1 MFDGTGAGAVL
12 WFVIF
17 FIFII
22 FLFAIAAAAFGS
34 FGGGKGKS
42 HCDDSSDE
50 CKTSSGFGNAG
61 MLLGAFVFFIFIIII
76 IAIVASMWGGGARNG
91 CERVNDC

>member
-1 MFDGTGAGAVL
+1 MFDGTGAGAIL

-34 FGGGKGKS
+34 FCGGRKGKG

-50 CKTSSGFGNAG
+50 CKTDSGFGNMG
-61 MLLGAFVFFIFIIII
+61 MLFGGLFFFIFIIII

-91 CERVNDC
+91 GMTEC

>member
-22 FLFAIAAAAFGS
+22 FLFAIVAAAWGS
-34 FGGGKGKS
+34 FGGRKGKG

-50 CKTSSGFGNAG
+50 CKTDAGFGNAG
-61 MLLGAFVFFIFIIII
+61 MLIGAFIFFIFIIII
-76 IAIVASMWGGGARNG
+76 IAVVASMWGGARNG
-91 CERVNDC
+91 CDRMSDC